1 MQRKRR
7 GTAMDGLDS
16 LLSDLPGFRKQSLA
30 DLKAQHATTVQASS
44 GTRAAAANPRNG
56 SSAALPAASSQGLD
70 GLDASIA
77 KSRSS
82 PALAQQR

>member
-1 MQRKRR
+1 ME
-7 GTAMDGLDS
+7 GLDS

-30 DLKAQHATTVQASS
+30 DLKAQRSKPQHATAVQASS
-44 GTRAAAANPRNG
+44 GTRAAAASPPRNG
-56 SSAALPAASSQGLD
+56 SSAALPHSSAQGLD
-70 GLDASIA
+70 DLEAALS

>member
-1 MQRKRR
+1 ME
-7 GTAMDGLDS
+7 GLDS
-16 LLSDLPGFRKQSLA
+16 LLSDLPASFRKQSLA
-30 DLKAQHATTVQASS
+30 DLKARQAKPQHATAVQASS
-44 GTRAAAANPRNG
+44 GTRAPAASPPRNG
-56 SSAALPAASSQGLD
+56 SSAALPHASGQGLD